1 MNELPIDILMDI
13 LVFSDLEGAN
23 EKLRLLDLYALETDD
38 KRFVVIRDAYTHRL
52 VRSFEIN
59 GLVSAT
65 TPSGSEV
72 EVIVWDEVEET
83 AEDSKESPERF
94 RRDAIVSMKDG
105 KVKRLRNVTY
115 YDLAYNSYTG
125 FFIQTRTL
133 GATRDNSYYFTAEA
147 VESIEIVETDTNE

>member
-38 KRFVVIRDAYTHRL
+38 KRFVVIRDTYTHRL

-72 EVIVWDEVEET
+72 EVEET
-83 AEDSKESPERF
+83 EEDSKESPERF
-94 RRDAIVSMKDG
+94 RRDAIVRMKDG
-105 KVKRLRNVTY
+105 KTERLRNVTY

-125 FFIQTRTL
+125 FFIQTRTP
-133 GATRDNSYYFTAEA
+133 GASRDNSYYFTAES
-147 VESIEIVETDTNE
+147 VETISIVETDTNE